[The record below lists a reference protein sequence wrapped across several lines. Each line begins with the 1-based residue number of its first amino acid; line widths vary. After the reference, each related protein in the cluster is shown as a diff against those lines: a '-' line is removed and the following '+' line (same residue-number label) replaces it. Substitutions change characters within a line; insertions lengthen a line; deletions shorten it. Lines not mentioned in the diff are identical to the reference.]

1 MNCPPP
7 LGSPRFARGTEPR
20 VHAVPPACRGNLKE
34 LVRVHRLS
42 SLCARCARFFA
53 LTPSP
58 SPTGWERG
66 VEANGGSPND
76 RFPPRPLAG
85 EGGKGGEGQKGALAP
100 EISYLTPVPL
110 SDLKEGVF
118 SCARFHK
125 LCPRGWYQTPEVP
138 RAARRFNGHPPLGV
152 NATLGFGR
160 CMQTHPLGGS
170 LRGFQW
176 APTLGGECYELSRQG
191 MIEQVPQLVSMGT
204 HPWG

>member
-1 MNCPPP
+1 MCEVRTLFRPHPQP
-7 LGSPRFARGTEPR
+7 LSHRVGEGRRGARRCALPLRLACLAGEGDTAGKGTSFEFAVCEVRTLFRPHPQPLSHRVGEGCRGERRFAQRQVSPSPASRERGTQ
-20 VHAVPPACRGNLKE
+20 

-110 SDLKEGVF
+110 SGG
-118 SCARFHK
+118 H
-125 LCPRGWYQTPEVP
+125 RG
-138 RAARRFNGHPPLGV
+138 
-152 NATLGFGR
+152 
-160 CMQTHPLGGS
+160 
-170 LRGFQW
+170 
-176 APTLGGECYELSRQG
+176 
-191 MIEQVPQLVSMGT
+191 
-204 HPWG
+204 

>member
-1 MNCPPP
+1 MGVKIDPIFEHSRYP
-7 LGSPRFARGTEPR
+7 LTNAPEMGYNRVVNFAPTPLPQGGE
-20 VHAVPPACRGNLKE
+20 GK

-110 SDLKEGVF
+110 SGEGKGVGRCNKQE
-118 SCARFHK
+118 SS
-125 LCPRGWYQTPEVP
+125 
-138 RAARRFNGHPPLGV
+138 ARRRKHKIGEAEANSPHPNPLPPSSRGEREE
-152 NATLGFGR
+152 GS
-160 CMQTHPLGGS
+160 GGINTKTGGDARW
-170 LRGFQW
+170 RG
-176 APTLGGECYELSRQG
+176 
-191 MIEQVPQLVSMGT
+191 
-204 HPWG
+204 

>member
-1 MNCPPP
+1 M
-7 LGSPRFARGTEPR
+7 
-20 VHAVPPACRGNLKE
+20 
-34 LVRVHRLS
+34 S

-53 LTPSP
+53 RTPSP
-58 SPTGWERG
+58 TPTGWERG

-138 RAARRFNGHPPLGV
+138 RAARRFKGHPPLGVNATCGDRAGNNPACAKRFNGHPPLGV
-152 NATLGFGR
+152 NATISTETALKSSSS
-160 CMQTHPLGGS
+160 PKE
-170 LRGFQW
+170 FQW
-176 APTLGGECYELSRQG
+176 APTLGGECYLCTNCDGNRF
-191 MIEQVPQLVSMGT
+191 VACTVSMGT